1 MFSFYNQIYNLLNDA
16 NIPNTKLYLKE
27 DMPDRWRLKNH
38 YRVAPIVMT
47 ADIGYDL
54 AYVSNFTISKS
65 RIQNIEIGG
74 GGGAQQFVR
83 HHVIKYKYRWQTMI
97 FLSS

>member
-1 MFSFYNQIYNLLNDA
+1 
-16 NIPNTKLYLKE
+16 
-27 DMPDRWRLKNH
+27 MPDRWRLKNH

-47 ADIGYDL
+47 ADIGYAL

-65 RIQNIEIGG
+65 RIQNIEIGWG
-74 GGGAQQFVR
+74 WAQQFGW